1 MNTILKVVRYELRNV
16 IRNRWVIAYALF
28 FFMTTELLLRLG
40 GSTPRALLSLLN
52 VVVLLIPLVTIVFGT
67 IYWHGSREF
76 TELLLAQPVRRGSLF
91 HGLFAGLVL
100 PLSAAFVAGVSI
112 PLILHRGVS
121 RESASLLVLMLVAGV
136 ALTAVF
142 GAIATLIAGVVDDR
156 LRALGVALGVWGLM
170 TIAWDGLILWTT
182 VAFANRPL
190 EGPLLVMTFLNPV
203 DLARVLLTLRLD
215 ISAMMGY
222 TGAVFSENPR
232 RLGWNRGRS
241 NGTGSLGVPSRATRF
256 ASVRATR
263 LLGRWEMGDEPLSGS
278 TLNRL
283 ETEMNIVKPGV
294 TLAGLTL
301 LLACGGGERRH
312 ACA

>member
-1 MNTILKVVRYELRNV
+1 VNTILKVVRYELRNV

-28 FFMTTELLLRLG
+28 FLVTTELLLRLG

-100 PLSAAFVAGVSI
+100 PLSAAFVLGVSL
-112 PLILHRGVS
+112 PILVHRGVGAD
-121 RESASLLVLMLVAGV
+121 SAALLLLMLVAGV

-142 GAIATLIAGVVDDR
+142 GAIATLIAGIVDDR
-156 LRALGVALGVWGLM
+156 LKALGVALGVWGLM
-170 TIAWDGLILWTT
+170 TIAWDGLVLWTT
-182 VAFANRPL
+182 VAFADRPL
-190 EGPLLVMTFLNPV
+190 ETPLLAMTFLNPV

-222 TGAVFSENPR
+222 TGAVFS
-232 RLGWNRGRS
+232 
-241 NGTGSLGVPSRATRF
+241 
-256 ASVRATR
+256 R
-263 LLGRWEMGDEPLSGS
+263 LLGGWLG
-278 TLNRL
+278 TFAA
-283 ETEMNIVKPGV
+283 V
-294 TLAGLTL
+294 AGLAAWALVPGLFALRAFKT
-301 LLACGGGERRH
+301 RDF
-312 ACA
+312 